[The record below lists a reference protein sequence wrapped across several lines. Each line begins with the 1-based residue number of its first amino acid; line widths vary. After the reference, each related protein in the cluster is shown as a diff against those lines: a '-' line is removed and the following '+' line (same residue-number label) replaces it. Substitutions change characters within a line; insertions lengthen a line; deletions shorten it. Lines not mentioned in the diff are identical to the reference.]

1 MARVTDLFQE
11 PDDGTPLQPE
21 EREGLL
27 QSWITHRKDLNE
39 AEQENIVQGTA
50 WAQRSARKIEELLT
64 NDFVRKLHGRM
75 FGDVWKWARQ
85 YRVTERNIGIQ
96 PWQIQQEVPNLLSDV
111 RYWIEN
117 KTYPPDEIAVRLHHR
132 LVAVHPFPNGNGR
145 HARLMADLLIGQL
158 GGKPFSWGVGSLA
171 DVGKLRAQYVASL
184 RMADNHDIGS
194 LLAFARS

>member
-1 MARVTDLFQE
+1 VTDLFRE
-11 PDDGTPLQPE
+11 PDDGTPLPPE

-50 WAQRSARKIEELLT
+50 WAQRSARKVGGLLT
-64 NDFVRKLHGRM
+64 DDFVRKLHGRM
-75 FGDVWKWARQ
+75 FGDVWKWAGQ

-96 PWQIQQEVPNLLSDV
+96 PWQIPQEVPNLLSDV

-158 GGKPFSWGVGSLA
+158 GGKPFSWGGGSLA

-184 RMADNHDIGS
+184 RVADNHDIGL